1 MKTKKAT
8 RSQVRKHNRQLILR
22 ALHTG
27 LADNRAALSQ
37 ETGLAKPTVS
47 DLISEL
53 IDEGFLVETGHGQ
66 STVTGGKRPRLLD
79 FVPDARHV
87 IGISISEH
95 GINGLLTD
103 LNGQHLA
110 EHQLRFDTMPA
121 ELDFSA
127 VVGVINGLIAQLDAP
142 LLCIGIGVPG
152 HFDLETG
159 VVEFDAYYQWPSMPL
174 HTLLKKIYDTPVYIG
189 NNTELTAIAQ
199 YAFEASQ
206 DASSLVAVLVNSTI
220 ALGYVLGETDFY
232 SGRNIG
238 WLKQTPTSPSL
249 DNLLGWKCIKKR
261 IEALQKDYPD
271 SLLTHV
277 DISYL
282 DIRYG
287 VANQDELAL
296 IIHEEIEDDLATLL
310 AWVIALLN
318 PDHIALSGTI
328 TDLGQTL
335 LVRVYDKLKLM
346 IAPNSLDNTYLSLAL
361 DANLSARG
369 AIAYALQKD
378 LGLIQWHNILES

>member
-1 MKTKKAT
+1 MKIKKAT

-27 LADNRAALSQ
+27 LADNRAALAL

-53 IDEGFLVETGHGQ
+53 IDDGFLIETGHGK
-66 STVTGGKRPRLLD
+66 STETGGKRPRLLE
-79 FVPDARHV
+79 FVPNARHV
-87 IGISISEH
+87 IGVSVSEH

-103 LNGQHLA
+103 LNGNLLA
-110 EHQLRFDTMPA
+110 EHQLSFEEMPA
-121 ELDFSA
+121 ELEFA
-127 VVGVINGLIAQLDAP
+127 ALAGVINGLVAQLDAP
-142 LLCIGIGVPG
+142 LLCIGVGVPG
-152 HFDLETG
+152 HFDLATG
-159 VVEFDAYYQWPSMPL
+159 VVEFDDYYQWSNMAL
-174 HTLLKKIYDTPVYIG
+174 HRQLQKTYDVPAYIG

-206 DASSLVAVLVNSTI
+206 ESSSLVAVLINSTVAI
-220 ALGYVLGETDFY
+220 GYVLGETDYY

-238 WLKQTPTSPSL
+238 WLKQTPDTPKI
-249 DNLLGWKCIKKR
+249 DHLLGWKHIKR
-261 IEALQKDYPD
+261 RVAALQAEYPD
-271 SLLTHV
+271 SLLIESNV
-277 DISYL
+277 SCL

-287 VANQDELAL
+287 VANNDELAL
-296 IIHEEIEDDLATLL
+296 LIHNEIEDDIATLL
-310 AWVIALLN
+310 SWVIALLR

-335 LVRVYDKLKLM
+335 LDRVRAKLDAMLPPKLL
-346 IAPNSLDNTYLSLAL
+346 NSTYLSLAL
-361 DANLSARG
+361 DSNLSARG

-378 LGLIQWHNILES
+378 LGLIQWHNISEL